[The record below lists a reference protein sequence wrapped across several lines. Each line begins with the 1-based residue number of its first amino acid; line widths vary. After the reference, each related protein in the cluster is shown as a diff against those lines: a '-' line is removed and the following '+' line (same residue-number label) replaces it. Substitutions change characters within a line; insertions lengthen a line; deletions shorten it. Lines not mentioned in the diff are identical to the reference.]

1 MSKKA
6 PNEKLLNSEI
16 IGQVDVRRAYF
27 RGNEDEENP
36 EKTLKDKKQQH
47 RMLEI
52 SIKLA
57 KALSKLPTV
66 KQRLIFIEQR
76 YGKDCLCDSP
86 SKLELLFQK
95 CGGFDSPAIGENMMQ
110 ALNGLFLTLKRGTIK
125 DPLKLSTQILGGKPG
140 QCGLVQRLLVR
151 AKIVT
156 FVHEKFHPR
165 LDPDQGALAIKFSTF
180 ALYDEHCPSEKE
192 VPSRVTRAD
201 LTWMSLRSPPAA
213 TLMKLQQDVWDGEMD
228 AGVESALKA
237 CPVPTTPLDWI
248 KRE

>member
-6 PNEKLLNSEI
+6 PNDKLTNAEI
-16 IGQVDVRRAYF
+16 VSQVDIRRACF

-76 YGKDCLCDSP
+76 FGKDCLCDSP

-95 CGGFDSPAIGENMMQ
+95 CGGFDSPTIGENLMQ

-125 DPLKLSTQILGGKPG
+125 DPSKLNTQILGVNKDNVASSNGFSREPRSSRSCTRSSTRG
-140 QCGLVQRLLVR
+140 WIRIRELLLLSS
-151 AKIVT
+151 
-156 FVHEKFHPR
+156 PR
-165 LDPDQGALAIKFSTF
+165 SRSMTSTV
-180 ALYDEHCPSEKE
+180 L
-192 VPSRVTRAD
+192 
-201 LTWMSLRSPPAA
+201 LRRRFR
-213 TLMKLQQDVWDGEMD
+213 
-228 AGVESALKA
+228 
-237 CPVPTTPLDWI
+237 
-248 KRE
+248 RE